1 MTKPTNSNDTIACDM
16 SAIPADER
24 DAHIALARSLF
35 FAGGRAVRETEDGL
49 MVDLPPDLLGDVA
62 RFVENERRCC
72 CHLAFALE
80 VPPHGADLVLRVT
93 GPGAR
98 DELLALAQSRPGAT
112 AAEAST

>member
-1 MTKPTNSNDTIACDM
+1 MNDVAPRDAIACDM

-49 MVDLPPDLLGDVA
+49 MVELPPDLLGDVA

-72 CHLAFALE
+72 RHLAFALE
-80 VPPHGADLVLRVT
+80 VPAHGADLVLRVT

-98 DELLALAQSRPGAT
+98 DELLALAQSHPSAT
-112 AAEAST
+112 DAEAST